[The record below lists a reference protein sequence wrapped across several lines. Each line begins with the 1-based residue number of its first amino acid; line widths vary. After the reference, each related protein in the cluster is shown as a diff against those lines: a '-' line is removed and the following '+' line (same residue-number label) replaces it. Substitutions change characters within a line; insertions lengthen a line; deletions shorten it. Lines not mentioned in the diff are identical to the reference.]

1 MENTTRQLFDRYVA
15 QQAQLNGVSTSAI
28 AAKFAVDPT
37 RQQRMEQ
44 AAQQND
50 SFLSKINVF
59 PVNQQI
65 GQKVLIG
72 SKGPMAGVNNG
83 VTSRRNPG
91 SNHSME
97 PFDYMCRKVNYDYGI
112 SYEQLDAWAH
122 MPEFQPLISK
132 AMARQMSLDRI
143 MIGFNGVKY
152 SDPSDRAANPLLQD
166 CGIGWLEKIRK
177 EAPHRVISNV
187 TITSRDEDNKVVAKG
202 TYGNLGA
209 AVYDAKNSLMDEWHK
224 RNPDNVVILAGDL
237 LTSSNFSAINALS
250 QTNPNTEMLA
260 GQLIVAQERVGNMPT
275 FIAPYFPVNGVLIT
289 PFKNLSVYYQRGGLR
304 RTIKEEPEYNRV
316 ATYQS
321 SNDDFV
327 IEDYGNVAFIDGIQF
342 AQAEQAGE

>member
-1 MENTTRQLFDRYVA
+1 
-15 QQAQLNGVSTSAI
+15 
-28 AAKFAVDPT
+28 AKFAVDPT
-37 RQQRMEQ
+37 VQQKLEA
-44 AAQQND
+44 AAQESD

-59 PVNQQI
+59 GVTQQI

-72 SKGPMAGVNNG
+72 SKGPLAGVNNS
-83 VTSRRNPG
+83 TTTRRNPADN
-91 SNHSME
+91 SKME
-97 PFDYMCRKVNYDYGI
+97 PYDYMCRKVNYDYGI
-112 SYEQLDAWAH
+112 GYEQLDAWAH
-122 MPEFQPLISK
+122 QPNFQPLISS

-143 MIGFNGVKY
+143 MIGFNGTSY
-152 SDPSDRAANPLLQD
+152 ADPSNRAANPLLQD
-166 CGIGWLEKIRK
+166 CGIGFLEKIRK
-177 EAPHRVISNV
+177 EAPHRVISNITV
-187 TITSRDEDNKVVAKG
+187 TSRDEDNKIITKG
-202 TYGNLGA
+202 TYGNVSA

-237 LTSSNFSAINALS
+237 LTTSNFPAINAMS

-275 FIAPYFPVNGVLIT
+275 FIAPFFPVNGILIT
-289 PFKNLSVYYQRGGLR
+289 PFKNLSIYYQRGGLR

-327 IEDYGNVAFIDGIQF
+327 VEDYGNVAFIDGITF
-342 AQAEQAGE
+342 AQPENGG

>member
-1 MENTTRQLFDRYVA
+1 MENITRELFDQYVA
-15 QQAQLNGVSTSAI
+15 RQAQLNRVSPAAV
-28 AAKFAVDPT
+28 AAKFAVDPAV
-37 RQQRMEQ
+37 QQKLEA
-44 AAQQND
+44 AAQESD

-59 PVNQQI
+59 GVTQQI

-72 SKGPMAGVNNG
+72 SKGPLAGVNNS
-83 VTSRRNPG
+83 TTKRRNPADN
-91 SNHSME
+91 SKME
-97 PFDYMCRKVNYDYGI
+97 PFNYMCRKVNYDYGLG
-112 SYEQLDAWAH
+112 YEQLDTWAH
-122 MPEFQPLISK
+122 MANFQPLISS
-132 AMARQMSLDRI
+132 AMAHQMSLDRI
-143 MIGFNGVKY
+143 MIGFNGTNY
-152 SDPSDRAANPLLQD
+152 ADPSDRAANPLLQD
-166 CGIGWLEKIRK
+166 CGIGWLEKIRT
-177 EAPHRVISNV
+177 EAPHRVISDV
-187 TITSRDEDNKVVAKG
+187 TVTSRDEDNKIIAKG
-202 TYGNLGA
+202 TYGNLTA

-237 LTSSNFSAINALS
+237 LTTSNFSTINAMS

-275 FIAPYFPVNGVLIT
+275 FIAPYFPVNGILIT

-327 IEDYGNVAFIDGIQF
+327 IEDYGNVAFIDGITF
-342 AQAEQAGE
+342 AQPANGG